1 MDTNFIEYKVRNNM
15 KNFIDYD
22 KLERLSEADKDV
34 PFYKKIIK
42 LQEEAG
48 EVAQE
53 FLAWD
58 DKQNGIKTN
67 SSKSAEGTIEA
78 IIEEVCDTTNICID
92 ILNFIEMKHPELSE
106 YISTRF
112 QQKVDKCES
121 KIVANKI
128 LEEYKNASDERND
141 KIISDKMK
149 TIIQE
154 DIQIK
159 SCSNCKFLDTTVTL
173 MSYPPKFS
181 CKSNES
187 GKYSVKCDKIDT
199 FKCNFHEFK

>member
-1 MDTNFIEYKVRNNM
+1 M
-15 KNFIDYD
+15 KNFIDYE
-22 KLERLSEADKDV
+22 KLQRLSEADKDV
-34 PFYKKIIK
+34 PIYKKIIK

-58 DKQNGIKTN
+58 DKITGVKTN

-78 IIEEVCDTTNICID
+78 VIEEICDATNVCID
-92 ILNFIEMKHPELSE
+92 LLNAIEMKHPELAE
-106 YISTRF
+106 YIEKRF
-112 QQKVDKCES
+112 QEKLDKWES
-121 KIVANKI
+121 KIIGNKI

-154 DIQIK
+154 DMQIK
-159 SCSNCKFLDTTVTL
+159 SCSNCKFLDTTVRLLTL
-173 MSYPPKFS
+173 PAQYKCNSSAFIYSVDCCRINEFS
-181 CKSNES
+181 CD
-187 GKYSVKCDKIDT
+187 Y
-199 FKCNFHEFK
+199 HEFK

>member
-1 MDTNFIEYKVRNNM
+1 MR
-15 KNFIDYD
+15 NFIDYE
-22 KLERLSEADKDV
+22 KLEKLSIADKEV

-92 ILNFIEMKHPELSE
+92 ILNFIEMKHPELSS
-106 YISTRF
+106 YIEKRF
-112 QQKVDKCES
+112 QEKLDKWES
-121 KIVANKI
+121 KIVH
-128 LEEYKNASDERND
+128 ND
-141 KIISDKMK
+141 NMPFIGSSLNQSFNHK
-149 TIIQE
+149 E
-154 DIQIK
+154 
-159 SCSNCKFLDTTVTL
+159 
-173 MSYPPKFS
+173 
-181 CKSNES
+181 
-187 GKYSVKCDKIDT
+187 
-199 FKCNFHEFK
+199 

>member
-1 MDTNFIEYKVRNNM
+1 MR
-15 KNFIDYD
+15 NFIDYE
-22 KLERLSEADKDV
+22 KLEKLSIADKEV

-92 ILNFIEMKHPELSE
+92 ILNFIEMKYPEHAE
-106 YISTRF
+106 YIVKRF
-112 QQKVDKCES
+112 QQKLDKWES
-121 KIVANKI
+121 KIVANAK
-128 LEEYKNASDERND
+128 
-141 KIISDKMK
+141 
-149 TIIQE
+149 
-154 DIQIK
+154 
-159 SCSNCKFLDTTVTL
+159 
-173 MSYPPKFS
+173 
-181 CKSNES
+181 
-187 GKYSVKCDKIDT
+187 
-199 FKCNFHEFK
+199 